1 MPSNDHKL
9 PSARSRGPSLAVRF
23 YLIAFNALSAAGWA
37 YVIYLALAEFRGQ
50 RASSSA
56 YDFFKPLASYVP
68 TSIVVF
74 FTPQPKTT
82 NQFSTTLAYFLHP
95 YVPATYK
102 FTFSVLTP
110 VQSLAALEILHV
122 LLGFVR
128 SPLPT
133 TVIQVSSRLIL
144 VWGIVERFPH
154 THSSPVYTT
163 MILAWALT
171 EVPRYAYY
179 ALSLAGCGV
188 PAWLTWI
195 RYSTFYVLYP
205 IGAGSEAVVMLS
217 TISEWSGG
225 KWVVWSAE
233 DCVKAGLVAIWA
245 PGLWV
250 MYSHMMRM
258 RRKVL
263 GVGKGQ
269 KLGAKPK
276 DGLKAE

>member
-1 MPSNDHKL
+1 M
-9 PSARSRGPSLAVRF
+9 RF

-37 YVIYLALAEFRGQ
+37 YVIYLALGVFIGQ
-50 RASSSA
+50 TVSSSA
-56 YDFFKPLASYVP
+56 YDLFKPLASYVP
-68 TSIVVF
+68 ISVVAL

-82 NQFSTTLAYFLHP
+82 NQFSTTLAYFLRP
-95 YVPATYK
+95 YFPATYDT
-102 FTFSVLTP
+102 TFSALAP

-144 VWGIVERFPH
+144 VWGIVERFPY
-154 THSSPVYTT
+154 THSSPLYTT
-163 MILAWALT
+163 MVLAWALT

-179 ALSLAGCGV
+179 ALSLVGCGV

-205 IGAGSEAVVMLS
+205 IGAGSEALVMLS
-217 TISEWSGG
+217 TIPEWSGG
-225 KWVVWSAE
+225 KWETWGLE
-233 DCVKAGLVAIWA
+233 NRVKAGMVAIWV
-245 PGLWV
+245 PGLWM

-263 GVGKGQ
+263 GVGKGK

-276 DGLKAE
+276 DKLEAQ

>member
-1 MPSNDHKL
+1 MPTNDHK
-9 PSARSRGPSLAVRF
+9 ARSRGPSLVVRF

-37 YVIYLALAEFRGQ
+37 YVIYLALGVFIGQ
-50 RASSSA
+50 SASSSA

-68 TSIVVF
+68 TSVVAL
-74 FTPQPKTT
+74 FTPQSNTS
-82 NQFSTTLAYFLHP
+82 NHFSTTLAYFLRP
-95 YVPATYK
+95 YFPVTYNS
-102 FTFSVLTP
+102 TFFALGP

-154 THSSPVYTT
+154 THSSPIYTT
-163 MILAWALT
+163 MVLAWALT

-179 ALSLAGCGV
+179 ALSLTGCGV
-188 PAWLTWI
+188 PALLTWI

-205 IGAGSEAVVMLS
+205 IGAGSEALVMLS
-217 TISEWSGG
+217 TIPEWNGG
-225 KWVVWSAE
+225 KWSAWGTE
-233 DCVKAGLVAIWA
+233 DWVKAGMVAIWV
-245 PGLWV
+245 PGLWM

-276 DGLKAE
+276 DRLKAE